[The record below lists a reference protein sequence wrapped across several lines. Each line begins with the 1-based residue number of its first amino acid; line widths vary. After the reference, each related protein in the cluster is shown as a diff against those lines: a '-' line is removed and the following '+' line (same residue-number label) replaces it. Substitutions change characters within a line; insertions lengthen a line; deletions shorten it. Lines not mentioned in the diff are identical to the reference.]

1 MNTTSPQSI
10 AYARRWW
17 VLAVLAISVFLV
29 VVDNLIVNV
38 ALPTLQ
44 SELNATTTSLQWI
57 VDSYALVFAGLLLA
71 GGGIGDRYGRKRA
84 LQIGLVLFAT
94 CSGMAAFASTTNE
107 LIFWRGAM
115 GIGAALVFPATLAI
129 ITNLFVDPIERA

>member
-1 MNTTSPQSI
+1 MER

-17 VLAVLAISVFLV
+17 VLVVLSISLFLV

-44 SELNATTTSLQWI
+44 RELDASTTALQWI

-71 GGGIGDRYGRKRA
+71 GGGLGDRFGRKGACRLASCSSPSAARSGRSPTPRA
-84 LQIGLVLFAT
+84 
-94 CSGMAAFASTTNE
+94 S
-107 LIFWRGAM
+107 
-115 GIGAALVFPATLAI
+115 
-129 ITNLFVDPIERA
+129 

>member
-1 MNTTSPQSI
+1 MTIDQKT
-10 AYARRWW
+10 YDRRWW
-17 VLAVLAISVFLV
+17 VLGVLAISVFLV

-71 GGGIGDRYGRKRA
+71 GGGLGDRFVRKGA
-84 LQIGLVLFAT
+84 LQIGLV
-94 CSGMAAFASTTNE
+94 
-107 LIFWRGAM
+107 
-115 GIGAALVFPATLAI
+115 
-129 ITNLFVDPIERA
+129 

>member
-1 MNTTSPQSI
+1 MSSMNASEMQSV

-17 VLAVLAISVFLV
+17 VLVVLSISVFLV

-57 VDSYALVFAGLLLA
+57 VDSYALVFAGL
-71 GGGIGDRYGRKRA
+71 
-84 LQIGLVLFAT
+84 
-94 CSGMAAFASTTNE
+94 
-107 LIFWRGAM
+107 
-115 GIGAALVFPATLAI
+115 
-129 ITNLFVDPIERA
+129 